1 MGLINISGREILEK
15 SIKSLG
21 HWLLFLAD
29 AEIPVLRHTAREI
42 ATLRENEDNLG
53 ARDVAAVVLHDPMMA
68 ARLLRHLQAH
78 KHSKQTRELVQ
89 IEQTLLMMGITRFFE
104 ILKPEPTVE
113 LVLHDHMEAL
123 VELLHVVRRSTRA
136 SEYAFD
142 WALRLHDLH
151 AEEVRIAA
159 LLHDLAEI
167 LMWCFAP
174 AEMLEIR
181 KLQKTDKTLRSKD
194 VQVQVLGFSLS
205 ELHRAVS
212 EAWDMPELLKYLM
225 EVEQADSWRVKIV
238 KLAVDLS
245 RHSANGWDDA
255 ALPDDYTGISALLR
269 MNVDDVIAML
279 VPKPA
284 EPETN

>member
-1 MGLINISGREILEK
+1 
-15 SIKSLG
+15 
-21 HWLLFLAD
+21 
-29 AEIPVLRHTAREI
+29 
-42 ATLRENEDNLG
+42 
-53 ARDVAAVVLHDPMMA
+53 
-68 ARLLRHLQAH
+68 
-78 KHSKQTRELVQ
+78 
-89 IEQTLLMMGITRFFE
+89 
-104 ILKPEPTVE
+104 
-113 LVLHDHMEAL
+113 
-123 VELLHVVRRSTRA
+123 
-136 SEYAFD
+136 
-142 WALRLHDLH
+142 
-151 AEEVRIAA
+151 
-159 LLHDLAEI
+159 
-167 LMWCFAP
+167 
-174 AEMLEIR
+174 
-181 KLQKTDKTLRSKD
+181 LRSKD

-225 EVEQADSWRVKIV
+225 EVEQAESWRVKIV